1 MLQYSHD
8 GLRELPN
15 RLRLATD
22 DTSQY
27 LDNTGREINALLV
40 TNYAELE
47 EVLGEILDE
56 SGPILKRT
64 LAQVT
69 QAVAIDN
76 LVSCL
81 LQPGLNMWR
90 NCKISVANFGSK
102 MYLVKFWVAQNI
114 FKWEFGF
121 IYRQSSVKI
130 QPMKNT
136 SSK

>member
-1 MLQYSHD
+1 MCSHCLELTSSFTLALQYTHD

-27 LDNTGREINALLV
+27 LDNTGREINTLLV

-76 LVSCL
+76 LVQFSL
-81 LQPGLNMWR
+81 
-90 NCKISVANFGSK
+90 
-102 MYLVKFWVAQNI
+102 
-114 FKWEFGF
+114 FKVV
-121 IYRQSSVKI
+121 S
-130 QPMKNT
+130 
-136 SSK
+136 

>member
-1 MLQYSHD
+1 MDDFFLLLQYTHD

-27 LDNTGREINALLV
+27 LDNTGREINTLLV

-76 LVSCL
+76 LVQFSL
-81 LQPGLNMWR
+81 FEVLSQQIDLR
-90 NCKISVANFGSK
+90 TAHYYS
-102 MYLVKFWVAQNI
+102 
-114 FKWEFGF
+114 F
-121 IYRQSSVKI
+121 IVQFV
-130 QPMKNT
+130 N
-136 SSK
+136 

>member
-1 MLQYSHD
+1 MAYTFLDESFNCVMLFQYSHE

-47 EVLGEILDE
+47 EVLGEILDD

-76 LVSCL
+76 LVKTSKSL
-81 LQPGLNMWR
+81 SENMFCFLPI
-90 NCKISVANFGSK
+90 NFSVLPSTQMFAITEN
-102 MYLVKFWVAQNI
+102 W
-114 FKWEFGF
+114 
-121 IYRQSSVKI
+121 
-130 QPMKNT
+130 
-136 SSK
+136 